1 MKGSRELS
9 KYISGGTAVC
19 KVCKFTFGENGKR
32 KRGEARANEGKWWNE
47 QLILPVT
54 AHSSI

>member
-1 MKGSRELS
+1 MGEPLS
-9 KYISGGTAVC
+9 AKSA
-19 KVCKFTFGENGKR
+19 NLLLGKMG

-47 QLILPVT
+47 QLISPVT